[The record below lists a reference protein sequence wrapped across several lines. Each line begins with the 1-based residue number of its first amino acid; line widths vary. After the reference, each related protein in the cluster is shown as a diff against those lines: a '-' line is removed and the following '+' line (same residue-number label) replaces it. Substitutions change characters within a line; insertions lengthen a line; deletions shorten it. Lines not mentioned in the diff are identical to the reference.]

1 MYFNMARSIAFI
13 VDRMNVTSGEK
24 VLVYC
29 EAEKAKIGELL
40 VAESL
45 RRGAKAI
52 LALGVAHTLHR
63 QEPPEPATAAM
74 KASDVVFCVTQKSMT
89 HTDARGEA
97 IKLGARFGLLIGID
111 EEYLSTFDVSEED
124 LALISERTKKL
135 FNIESEANR
144 ARVTT
149 SLGTDLQMSISGRTP
164 LRGTPPK
171 VFEKVGERETLLLP
185 DYSEVSI
192 SPVEGTAEGKIVCD
206 GWVMNIDSL
215 LEEPIT
221 FNIKKGNWSLEGG
234 WQAKELENYF
244 AQVDKNAKLV
254 CELGIG
260 LHHKA
265 PKTWKV
271 NIQDKK
277 ILGVTHI
284 GFGKNDDIGGRGLVT
299 PILIASSRERS
310 SNSMGKWPSRRVW
323 SRPLGERSN
332 GKERSFGK
340 RTGKVQEN
348 QSKRV

>member
-1 MYFNMARSIAFI
+1 MHFNMARSIAFI

-52 LALGVAHTLHR
+52 LALGLAHTLHR
-63 QEPPEPATAAM
+63 QEPLEPAAEAM
-74 KASDVVFCVTQKSMT
+74 KASNVVFCVTQKSMT

-97 IKLGARFGLLIGID
+97 IKRGARFGLLIGID
-111 EEYLSTFDVSEED
+111 EEYLSTFDMSEGD
-124 LALISERTKKL
+124 WALISERTKKL
-135 FNIESEANR
+135 FKIESEANR

-171 VFEKVGERETLLLP
+171 VFEKAGDRDTLLLP
-185 DYSEVSI
+185 DYSEVPI
-192 SPVEGTAEGKIVCD
+192 SPVEGTAEGKIVCE

-221 FNIKKGNWSLEGG
+221 FTIKKGEIVGLEGG

-284 GFGKNDDIGGRGLVT
+284 GFGKNDDIGGK
-299 PILIASSRERS
+299 IY
-310 SNSMGKWPSRRVW
+310 SNSHLDCLFKGAII
-323 SRPLGERSN
+323 E
-332 GKERSFGK
+332 FD
-340 RTGKVQEN
+340 GKVAIE
-348 QSKRV
+348 KGVVKF